1 MKPDVTFSPPAPGV
15 GFIHRKLESADLYF
29 LANTT
34 NQTVHTQAAFRV
46 ATEAELWNTV
56 SGEMQSL
63 GAVSPIDLTLLPY
76 QSCVLVFSQQKPGVK
91 RRELRH
97 NKPQTMPPPLDL
109 TTDWSVTFSSPTGNR
124 SVKMDKL
131 HSWTDD
137 ENTKYYSG
145 LSQYDKTVNVPADML
160 KPGMEVYLDFG
171 PGTPVAMP
179 TGPSEFRNEGTG
191 SGTPRAQAWLDS
203 PVREAARVFVNGK
216 TAGSVWLPPYELDV
230 TKFLHVGENQ
240 FKILVGNLAVN
251 GMAGRSLPDHRLLN
265 DRYGV
270 RFSDQDLE
278 HLEPLPAERNK
289 E

>member
-1 MKPDVTFSPPAPGV
+1 
-15 GFIHRKLESADLYF
+15 
-29 LANTT
+29 
-34 NQTVHTQAAFRV
+34 
-46 ATEAELWNTV
+46 
-56 SGEMQSL
+56 
-63 GAVSPIDLTLLPY
+63 
-76 QSCVLVFSQQKPGVK
+76 
-91 RRELRH
+91 
-97 NKPQTMPPPLDL
+97 MPPPLDL

-278 HLEPLPAERNK
+278 HLEPLPAGIVGKPQLVARTSERNK